1 MKVINT
7 NKERYILFC
16 QENKK
21 VPLFMQAWWM
31 DAVCNYKNWDVLFY
45 EKNNIIIAVWVYHFV
60 KKFGL
65 KLIIQPQLTQ
75 TNGIWIDYP
84 DYLSNNEIVTF
95 DKVVM
100 TDLLN
105 QFKNEK
111 FSYYDQNF
119 HYSIKNW
126 LPFYWRDFKQT
137 TRYTYQI
144 TDISNPMQCYKK
156 FRLSK
161 RTHINKA
168 KKTLHLKTNFELS
181 GQDFYKHI
189 KQNLSSLGKKVNYSN
204 ELFMRIYN
212 TSVSRNQGCI
222 ISAFDENNN
231 LHAALFIVWDQN
243 SAYDLISTINP
254 TYKSSGASSLV
265 VMEAI
270 KAMSDKTQIF
280 DFEGSMNEN
289 IENSFRQ
296 FGSIQVPY
304 FRIIKQKS
312 LFLELIFRLK
322 KWK

>member
-7 NKERYILFC
+7 NKERYVLFC
-16 QENKK
+16 QQNKK

-45 EKNNIIIAVWVYHFV
+45 EKNNKIIAVWVYHFV

-75 TNGIWIDYP
+75 INGIWIDYP
-84 DYLSNNEIVTF
+84 DNLSSNEIVSF
-95 DKVVM
+95 DKIVM

-144 TDISNPMQCYKK
+144 NDISNPLKCLEEFSYAKRKQIKK
-156 FRLSK
+156 SNNNFK
-161 RTHINKA
+161 CD
-168 KKTLHLKTNFELS
+168 FELS
-181 GQDFYKHI
+181 GEDFYKHV
-189 KQNLSSLGKKVNYSN
+189 KLNLNALGKKVNYSN
-204 ELFMRIYN
+204 ELFLRIYN
-212 TSVSRNQGCI
+212 SCVSRNQGCI
-222 ISAFDENNN
+222 ISAFDENEN

-243 SAYDLISTINP
+243 SAFNLISTINP
-254 TYKSSGASSLV
+254 KFKSSGASTFV
-265 VMEAI
+265 VWEAI
-270 KAMSDKTQIF
+270 KAMSNNTQIF
-280 DFEGSMNEN
+280 DFEGSMSEN

-296 FGSIQVPY
+296 FGTNQVPY

-312 LFLELIFRLK
+312 LFLKLVFRLK
-322 KWK
+322 RWK